1 MNRAMPTVKVPRL
14 AWSPAGVTR
23 DPDVL
28 AAEEPLEI
36 RVHGRSVAVTMR
48 TPGHDRE
55 LALGFLLTEGVVR
68 SLDDVVDVQLC
79 RETEGGAAGNVA
91 DVRVAD
97 PGRVDFARLTRHVFS
112 SSSCGVCGKATLAA
126 LAQAFPPA
134 GPGPVF
140 PAELIP
146 SLPAVLEAAQ
156 PGFGTTGG
164 LHASGLFDASGALRC
179 AREDVGRHNA
189 LDKVIGRA
197 LLDDQLPLR
206 DVLLLVSGRVSFELV
221 QKARAAGLP
230 VIAGIG
236 APTSLAVEAA
246 AAGGMALAGFVR
258 AGRLNVYCGHERLG
272 LASPGAE
279 ERG

>member
-14 AWSPAGVTR
+14 AWSPAGLTR

-134 GPGPVF
+134 GPGP
-140 PAELIP
+140 E
-146 SLPAVLEAAQ
+146 
-156 PGFGTTGG
+156 
-164 LHASGLFDASGALRC
+164 
-179 AREDVGRHNA
+179 
-189 LDKVIGRA
+189 IGRA
-197 LLDDQLPLR
+197 H
-206 DVLLLVSGRVSFELV
+206 V
-221 QKARAAGLP
+221 
-230 VIAGIG
+230 
-236 APTSLAVEAA
+236 
-246 AAGGMALAGFVR
+246 
-258 AGRLNVYCGHERLG
+258 
-272 LASPGAE
+272 
-279 ERG
+279 